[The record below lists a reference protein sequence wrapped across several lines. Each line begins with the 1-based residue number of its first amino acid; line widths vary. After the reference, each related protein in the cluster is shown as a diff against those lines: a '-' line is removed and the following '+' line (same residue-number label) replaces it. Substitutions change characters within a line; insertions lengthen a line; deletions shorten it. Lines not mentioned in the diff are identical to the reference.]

1 MRSLVGDL
9 VLVRLQEER
18 DPLLHK
24 RLYNALRRAILD
36 GSLAPAKPSAAV
48 AGPGG
53 RTWRIKKH
61 HINNL

>member
-24 RLYNALRRAILD
+24 
-36 GSLAPAKPSAAV
+36 
-48 AGPGG
+48 
-53 RTWRIKKH
+53 
-61 HINNL
+61 

>member
-36 GSLAPAKPSAAV
+36 GSLAPQICSFSLQNIHITNKTKPV
-48 AGPGG
+48 
-53 RTWRIKKH
+53 
-61 HINNL
+61 